1 MKTYADIVGDGGSNI
16 VAQVQQQA
24 ARLQDRLSH
33 VHHIVGVVSGKGGV
47 GKSAVTVNLA
57 TAYAMRGLR
66 VGVLDVDI
74 NGPSIAKMLGVRSYT
89 PKVTPDGVLP
99 AQGPLDIRVMSMD
112 LFLPDDATPVMWQ
125 APTQQDAFV
134 WRGTMEMTTVREMLT
149 DTVWGELDCLFLD
162 LPPGPDR
169 LPNVVGL
176 LPFMAGVIMVTIP
189 SQVSQLIVTKSL
201 TLAKEVL
208 PDRVIGL
215 VDNMQGYAC
224 ADCQTLRPLF
234 PESSSAETAHALQV
248 PYMGGIPFDPQLAQ
262 SADQGRPFVLDHAE
276 TLAGQAFVQLA
287 ATVQTFLNLQTQ
299 LSLQTRLAAGDTP

>member
-24 ARLQDRLSH
+24 ARLQARLSH
-33 VHHIVGVVSGKGGV
+33 VHHIVCVVSGKGGV

-57 TAYAMRGLR
+57 TACAMQGLR
-66 VGVLDVDI
+66 VGVLDADI
-74 NGPSIAKMLGVRSYT
+74 NGPSIAKMFGVRSYT
-89 PKVTPDGVLP
+89 PRVTSNGVLP
-99 AQGPLDIRVMSMD
+99 AQGPCDVRVMSMD
-112 LFLPDDATPVMWQ
+112 LFLPDDATPVLWN
-125 APTQQDAFV
+125 APTQQDAYV

-169 LPNVVGL
+169 LPNIAGL

-201 TLAKEVL
+201 TLAKQVL
-208 PDRVIGL
+208 PNRLIGL
-215 VDNMQGYAC
+215 IDNMQGYAC

-234 PESSSAETAHALQV
+234 PESGSADTARALQV
-248 PYMGGIPFDPQLAQ
+248 PYLGGIPFDPQLALA
-262 SADQGRPFVLDHAE
+262 SDQGRPFVLEHPE
-276 TLAGQAFVQLA
+276 SLAAMAFDALA
-287 ATVQTFLNLQTQ
+287 ATLQQ
-299 LSLQTRLAAGDTP
+299 FLAAPRPAGGTQ

>member
-33 VHHIVGVVSGKGGV
+33 VRHIVGVVSGKGGV

-57 TAYAMRGLR
+57 TACAMQGLR

-74 NGPSIAKMLGVRSYT
+74 NGPSIAKMLGVRAYI
-89 PKVTPDGVLP
+89 PQVTPNGVIP
-99 AQGPLDIRVMSMD
+99 AQGPCDIRVMSMD
-112 LFLPDDATPVMWQ
+112 LFLPDDATPVLWS
-125 APTQQDAFV
+125 APTQQDVYV

-149 DTVWGELDCLFLD
+149 DTMWGELDCLFLD

-169 LPNVVGL
+169 LPNIAGL

-208 PDRVIGL
+208 PNRVIGL
-215 VDNMQGYAC
+215 VDNMQRYAC

-234 PESSSAETAHALQV
+234 PESGSAETAQSLHV
-248 PYMGGIPFDPQLAQ
+248 PYIGGIPFDPALAQ
-262 SADQGRPFVLDHAE
+262 CADEGRPFVLDHAE
-276 TLAGQAFVQLA
+276 TLAGKAFMHLA
-287 ATVQTFLNLQTQ
+287 TAVQTYLQAQ
-299 LSLQTRLAAGDTP
+299 VAAGDRP

>member
-1 MKTYADIVGDGGSNI
+1 MKTYADLVGDGGSNI

-57 TAYAMRGLR
+57 TACAMQGLR

-74 NGPSIAKMLGVRSYT
+74 NGPSIAKMLGVRAYT
-89 PKVTPDGVLP
+89 PKVTSDGVIP
-99 AQGPLDIRVMSMD
+99 AQGPLDMRVMSMD
-112 LFLPDDATPVMWQ
+112 LFLPDDATPVLWN
-125 APTQQDAFV
+125 APTQQDAYV

-169 LPNVVGL
+169 LPNIAGL
-176 LPFMAGVIMVTIP
+176 LPFMAGVMMVTIP
-189 SQVSQLIVTKSL
+189 SQVSQLIVTKAL
-201 TLAKEVL
+201 TLAKEAL
-208 PDRVIGL
+208 PHRVIGL

-234 PESSSAETAHALQV
+234 PESSSSETARSLQV
-248 PYMGGIPFDPQLAQ
+248 PYMGGIPFDPVLAQ
-262 SADQGRPFVLDHAE
+262 SADEGRPFVLDHVE
-276 TLAGQAFVQLA
+276 TLAGKAFMQLA
-287 ATVQTFLNLQTQ
+287 DAVQIYLQAQ
-299 LSLQTRLAAGDTP
+299 PGLQAQVSAGDTP

>member
-1 MKTYADIVGDGGSNI
+1 MKTYADLVGDGGSNI

-24 ARLQDRLSH
+24 ARLRDRLRH

-57 TAYAMRGLR
+57 TACAMQGWR

-74 NGPSIAKMLGVRSYT
+74 NGPSIAKMLGVRAYL
-89 PKVTPDGVLP
+89 PKVTPNGVLP
-99 AQGPLDIRVMSMD
+99 AQGPCDMRVMSMD
-112 LFLPDDATPVMWQ
+112 LFLPDDATPVLWS
-125 APTQQDAFV
+125 APTQQDAYV

-169 LPNVVGL
+169 LPNIAGL
-176 LPFMAGVIMVTIP
+176 LPFMAGIIMVTIP

-208 PDRVIGL
+208 PNRIIGL

-234 PESSSAETAHALQV
+234 PEADSAETARSLQV
-248 PYMGGIPFDPQLAQ
+248 PYIGGIPFDPALAQ
-262 SADQGRPFVLDHAE
+262 SADEGRPFVLDHAE
-276 TLAGQAFVQLA
+276 TLAGKAFMQLA
-287 ATVQTFLNLQTQ
+287 GAVQTY
-299 LSLQTRLAAGDTP
+299 LQTRVSAGDTR